1 MSLLNISNTY
11 AEVAE
16 KFSINDVNSKDYLM
30 LFYTLDGHII
40 THGID
45 FTPDFAPGKRG
56 LVPISG
62 GKATEFLRGN
72 ATWAGISTTDLP
84 IATSIANAI
93 ANGLGATTLLTTQQ
107 IKEYVDNSFSAND
120 AMRYKGTISYS
131 NGVYTTH
138 TTEGDREGF
147 PASCSVGDTYRVTT
161 QGTYAG
167 QTCSAGD
174 LIICIQDGTGN
185 NLNTSSYW
193 TAVEANINGKVTH
206 KVNGTPYYTYSSS
219 TNAFTIFAPIDGGT
233 EGQVLISNGT
243 QAPEWYNQSA
253 LTAGSANKVK
263 NSLSVGTGLLF
274 NSGSSYNG
282 ENARTISL
290 ATATTTSLGGVKIDS
305 DSTNKT
311 ISVTSAG
318 SIYLTKQNIINALG
332 FDPQDKNTW
341 RPITVG
347 GTSIGDTATLNFVPS
362 GDIYLKAD
370 TKEDDIYDI
379 SFGISWYNISTQQYE
394 TV

>member
-1 MSLLNISNTY
+1 MSN
-11 AEVAE
+11 
-16 KFSINDVNSKDYLM
+16 
-30 LFYTLDGHII
+30 
-40 THGID
+40 
-45 FTPDFAPGKRG
+45 
-56 LVPISG
+56 
-62 GKATEFLRGN
+62 
-72 ATWAGISTTDLP
+72 
-84 IATSIANAI
+84 
-93 ANGLGATTLLTTQQ
+93 
-107 IKEYVDNSFSAND
+107 
-120 AMRYKGTISYS
+120 
-131 NGVYTTH
+131 
-138 TTEGDREGF
+138 
-147 PASCSVGDTYRVTT
+147 VTT
-161 QGTYAG
+161 
-167 QTCSAGD
+167 C
-174 LIICIQDGTGN
+174 
-185 NLNTSSYW
+185 
-193 TAVEANINGKVTH
+193 
-206 KVNGTPYYTYSSS
+206 
-219 TNAFTIFAPIDGGT
+219 
-233 EGQVLISNGT
+233 
-243 QAPEWYNQSA
+243 
-253 LTAGSANKVK
+253 
-263 NSLSVGTGLLF
+263 LSVLLF

-305 DSTNKT
+305 DNTNKT